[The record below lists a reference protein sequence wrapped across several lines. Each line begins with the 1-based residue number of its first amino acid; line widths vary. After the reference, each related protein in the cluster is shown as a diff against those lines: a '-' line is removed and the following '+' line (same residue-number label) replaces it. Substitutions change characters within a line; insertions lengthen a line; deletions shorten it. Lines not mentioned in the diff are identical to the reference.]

1 MTDNALVVS
10 NGNGPALAHYQGREE
25 VRELGD
31 RLMKMHPAAGEV
43 GADAMRAAAQLALL
57 LGANPL
63 PGVNE
68 IHIWRDNKGRNCMSL
83 GINFW
88 RRKAEEWGGVLY
100 EVRPRLMRPDEATE
114 YGVPNGTTAAICKG
128 VRANDMLRYRQLGFS
143 ANEVWGM
150 CGRTGVGTTTPNDYA
165 KQGRP
170 PSWTALKRAETDM
183 LRQLFPA
190 EFSRV
195 DREMVNGDAPAIVVS
210 GVDMVEGEIV
220 EEGELTGGV
229 AVEATSGDQP
239 PRPPITLAIA
249 NAELFGDTPST
260 RGNGNPPATNGNGSQ
275 TPEPATDPGPLA
287 DDEIMVMESS
297 DFINAAAAALG
308 TDASDIK
315 RRMGAAGL
323 AFPKTAAAR
332 LAAFRQLRGDRPATG
347 KPQAE
352 PAQDALFT
360 VEPEHKPGAEYQD

>member
-43 GADAMRAAAQLALL
+43 GPDAMRAAAQLALL

-63 PGVNE
+63 PGANE
-68 IHIWRDNKGRNCMSL
+68 LHVWKDKDGRVCMSL
-83 GINFW
+83 GINYW
-88 RRKAEEWGGVLY
+88 RRKAGEWGDVLY
-100 EVRPRLMRPDEATE
+100 QVQPRLIRPNEATE
-114 YGVPNGTTAAICKG
+114 YGVPNGVMAAICKG
-128 VRANDMLRYRQLGFS
+128 ARAADMIRYRGLGFTT
-143 ANEVWGM
+143 NEVWDM
-150 CGRTGVGTTTPNDYA
+150 CGRTGIGTVGANEYP
-165 KQGRP
+165 KKGKP
-170 PSWTALKRAETDM
+170 LSWSALKRAETDL

-190 EFSRV
+190 QFAGAEQH
-195 DREMVNGDAPAIVVS
+195 MMATDAPIVVTS
-210 GVDMVEGEIV
+210 LSDGDDFI
-220 EEGELTGGV
+220 EGELTDGETV
-229 AVEATSGDQP
+229 IEVTEDTAP